1 MHLSVNSTASGIKV
15 NCWCYIL
22 QGTTMQCIV
31 CRQTLASM
39 LELQMHGKHHFQSPA
54 AFYTC
59 CVCLQSFDSKEN
71 LVSKLNTSGRTYYVC
86 KPCYHGDLPPA
97 AAVAV
102 TSSSSSLS
110 QPHDAMEYT
119 RSHDPDCR
127 CPSCVV
133 KCENE
138 LLPTTTATPTNKKTF
153 QCIKCQQSFATE
165 YEIQMHVASHVMQE
179 GNIHECKI
187 CNSIFDS
194 PAKLQCHLID
204 HTFESQGGEIRC
216 YVCNMLFAHAS
227 AVQMH
232 VLEHGISAR
241 RYSCT
246 LCPQTFFFSAELQNH
261 MYCAHQLTPAL
272 SGGVGGGVTAHLSP
286 PLGVAAAVHL
296 SPPGGGIVF
305 PHSSPAGTTGNI
317 SFLRKF
323 LILCP

>member
-1 MHLSVNSTASGIKV
+1 
-15 NCWCYIL
+15 
-22 QGTTMQCIV
+22 MQCIV

-59 CVCLQSFDSKEN
+59 CVCLKSFDSKEN

-86 KPCYHGDLPPA
+86 KPCYHGDLPA
-97 AAVAV
+97 AV
-102 TSSSSSLS
+102 TSSA
-110 QPHDAMEYT
+110 QPQSHDLGEL
-119 RSHDPDCR
+119 RSHDRDCR
-127 CPSCVV
+127 CPSCAV
-133 KCENE
+133 KCENQMS
-138 LLPTTTATPTNKKTF
+138 TTSKKTF

-165 YEIQMHVASHVMQE
+165 YEIQMHVATHVMQE

-227 AVQMH
+227 AVQIH

-261 MYCAHQLTPAL
+261 MYCVHQLSPAL
-272 SGGVGGGVTAHLSP
+272 PGGVTAHLSP
-286 PLGVAAAVHL
+286 PLGGAAAAVNL
-296 SPPGGGIVF
+296 SPPGDLLCFHI
-305 PHSSPAGTTGNI
+305 PHLLAPQVSQD
-317 SFLRKF
+317 SFS
-323 LILCP
+323 LILCDPFLVAAQIIIITNPLLCS